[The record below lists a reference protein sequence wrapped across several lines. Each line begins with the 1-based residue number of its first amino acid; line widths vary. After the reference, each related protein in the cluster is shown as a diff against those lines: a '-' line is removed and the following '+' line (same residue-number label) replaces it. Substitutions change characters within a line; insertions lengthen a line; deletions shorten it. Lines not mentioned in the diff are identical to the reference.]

1 MKRAYGLSHSEA
13 IVAPPDGA
21 PSPRLPL
28 STALLFSVA
37 NLGANLVFAFFNFAM
52 PQYLD
57 SYHLSPALIGLLAN
71 ERSFIGGFIQPFVG
85 RLSDRARTPL
95 GRRRPFFLIGVPLAA
110 VALLVLGLH
119 PPFAVMIAIV
129 PIAGFFLFIAYDPY
143 LAMMADITPATQRGR
158 VGAVLAVAAM
168 LGNIVFSLVAGF
180 LWSAHEFTVFLIT
193 VAGLVVTFGI
203 TFVTVREPL
212 HPVSVPPGTAG
223 VPPAFVATTTP
234 ATIDDAFANN
244 DPQAL
249 TIAARRRPQRSHR
262 VRGYLRDLRQYP
274 VLARY
279 VVALSLFYLGA
290 GGATPFITLFATK
303 ALGVSS
309 GTAFFLLI
317 ILVLC
322 SAIGAVPAGL
332 LADRIGKKPV
342 LIAGLVLFALGTL
355 GGSRAPSVAWEIPA
369 MVLVGLG
376 NACPNALVIPLLADL
391 VPPTRVGEFIGLASF
406 VWSIA
411 QPIGSFCAGLFVT
424 SAAPSTYRH
433 TFIWAGVLI
442 ALAAVAMVAVQ
453 PSSPPPLEPRTFAP
467 SPAHAAV
474 LDRTSSSRRA
484 AEVLDVL
491 PEVTQQL
498 VEGAAIDAPRV
509 DDDVLTAPL
518 EPESVRRADAAVP
531 AGHEQHRRVDRSLAE
546 LAFEWL
552 RILGRLQQP

>member
-1 MKRAYGLSHSEA
+1 MMYATPDSAPGLVRDEA
-13 IVAPPDGA
+13 IVVPPDGA

-28 STALLFSVA
+28 STALLFGVA

-85 RLSDRARTPL
+85 RWSDRARTPL
-95 GRRRPFFLIGVPLAA
+95 GRRRPFFLIGVPLSAG
-110 VALLVLGLH
+110 ALLVLGLH

-143 LAMMADITPATQRGR
+143 LAMMADITPASQRGR

-180 LWSAHEFTVFLIT
+180 LWSAHEFTVFLLT
-193 VAGLVVTFGI
+193 AAGLIITFSVTFI
-203 TFVTVREPL
+203 AVREPPL
-212 HPVSVPPGTAG
+212 PSLAPSGIAG
-223 VPPAFVATTTP
+223 PPPAVVATTMP
-234 ATIDDAFANN
+234 APIEAFSCVDQRASRDAE
-244 DPQAL
+244 
-249 TIAARRRPQRSHR
+249 RRRLQAPYR
-262 VRGYLRDLRQYP
+262 VRGYLRDLRRYP
-274 VLARY
+274 ALARY

-342 LIAGLVLFALGTL
+342 LIAGLALFALGTL
-355 GGSRAPSVAWEIPA
+355 GGSQAPSVAWEIPA

-376 NACPNALVIPLLADL
+376 NACPNALAIPLLADL
-391 VPPTRVGEFIGLASF
+391 APMARIGEFIGVASF
-406 VWSIA
+406 VWSVA
-411 QPIGSFCAGLFVT
+411 QPLGAFCAGLFVM
-424 SAAPSTYRH
+424 SAAPATYRH

-442 ALAAVAMVAVQ
+442 ALAAVAMVAVRPLPPKQ
-453 PSSPPPLEPRTFAP
+453 LAISS
-467 SPAHAAV
+467 
-474 LDRTSSSRRA
+474 
-484 AEVLDVL
+484 
-491 PEVTQQL
+491 
-498 VEGAAIDAPRV
+498 
-509 DDDVLTAPL
+509 
-518 EPESVRRADAAVP
+518 
-531 AGHEQHRRVDRSLAE
+531 
-546 LAFEWL
+546 
-552 RILGRLQQP
+552 

>member
-1 MKRAYGLSHSEA
+1 M
-13 IVAPPDGA
+13 
-21 PSPRLPL
+21 
-28 STALLFSVA
+28 
-37 NLGANLVFAFFNFAM
+37 
-52 PQYLD
+52 
-57 SYHLSPALIGLLAN
+57 
-71 ERSFIGGFIQPFVG
+71 
-85 RLSDRARTPL
+85 
-95 GRRRPFFLIGVPLAA
+95 
-110 VALLVLGLH
+110 LGLH

-193 VAGLVVTFGI
+193 VAGLVVTFGV
-203 TFVTVREPL
+203 TFVTVREAPL
-212 HPVSVPPGTAG
+212 PPLAPSGTAG
-223 VPPAFVATTTP
+223 ISPAVVATTMP
-234 ATIDDAFANN
+234 APGDAFAAGNPRVGG
-244 DPQAL
+244 DSE
-249 TIAARRRPQRSHR
+249 RRRLQGPHR
-262 VRGYLRDLRQYP
+262 VRGYLRDLRRYP

-322 SAIGAVPAGL
+322 TAIGAVPAGL

-355 GGSRAPSVAWEIPA
+355 GGSQAPSVAWEIPA

-376 NACPNALVIPLLADL
+376 NACPNAPVIPLLADL
-391 VPPTRVGEFIGLASF
+391 VPAARVGEFIGLASF

-442 ALAAVAMVAVQ
+442 ALAAVAMVAVR
-453 PSSPPPLEPRTFAP
+453 PSPSPPP
-467 SPAHAAV
+467 
-474 LDRTSSSRRA
+474 SRA
-484 AEVLDVL
+484 SA
-491 PEVTQQL
+491 
-498 VEGAAIDAPRV
+498 
-509 DDDVLTAPL
+509 
-518 EPESVRRADAAVP
+518 
-531 AGHEQHRRVDRSLAE
+531 
-546 LAFEWL
+546 
-552 RILGRLQQP
+552 